1 MDYSK
6 MTDGEISVLIARYL
20 NPKFSAVI
28 HPRND
33 KGAQLAWQWLGSTQT
48 TGFFP
53 LSRVEEL
60 FPEMKKSRIGL
71 LAAGKTVWEARHE
84 SGLSATHRNPLRAVA
99 IVYLRLQEA
108 K

>member
-6 MTDGEISVLIARYL
+6 MSDGEISVLIARYL
-20 NPKFSAVI
+20 KPKFSAAI
-28 HPRND
+28 HPHND
-33 KGAQLAWQWLGSTQT
+33 KGAQLSWQWFRRTQT

-53 LSRVEEL
+53 LSRAEEL
-60 FPEMKKSRIGL
+60 FPEMKKNRIGL
-71 LAAGKTVWEARHE
+71 LPAGKTVWEARHE

-99 IVYLRLQEA
+99 IVYLQLQEA